1 MWAKDQFSNLVL
13 EMAQGIKT
21 LSFWYSMQE
30 LIHNVCIV
38 VWLGSTD
45 DQIIIS
51 KRHGPLFHLL
61 LSTMEKYEPNIESS
75 PETTTQ
81 ISTESTADFFESDG
95 KNDFHLK

>member
-1 MWAKDQFSNLVL
+1 
-13 EMAQGIKT
+13 
-21 LSFWYSMQE
+21 MQE

-81 ISTESTADFFESDG
+81 ISTESTADLFESDG